1 MSILRLML
9 FLSPSAFLS
18 TFIAGILIE
27 KDRLV
32 EHYNGI
38 GNANASL
45 STPGSS
51 FLLRSFPGCTRRRVL
66 SLLLLLVEFKII
78 SITSAL
84 TAEVLSKIK
93 DLLLI
98 FMAVL
103 IYDDKLSF
111 TNVFGCIFI
120 FAGIFLFAKFKRKQH
135 LTSPNQNNEMYEI
148 VSNEDK
154 LEDVIV
160 EDSDAEST
168 QEEMDKGMNP
178 SPRQLNKSPKSKT
191 EIELVDRFA
200 PI

>member
-1 MSILRLML
+1 MNVFVEEFS
-9 FLSPSAFLS
+9 
-18 TFIAGILIE
+18 
-27 KDRLV
+27 LV
-32 EHYNGI
+32 ALG
-38 GNANASL
+38 G
-45 STPGSS
+45 G
-51 FLLRSFPGCTRRRVL
+51 VL

-78 SITSAL
+78 STTSAL